1 MYTQVELKHEGVMM
15 TSVIRVIWLGIT
27 LILLSQCTA
36 TGLNRS
42 APEDRRQAILEM
54 REEVLAELFQLKP
67 DVRTQVGEAVGYG
80 VFSSA
85 NINIILAS
93 FGSGIGVVRDNRD
106 GKQIYM
112 RMGEVGVG
120 PGLGVKDFR
129 AVFIFHDESS
139 LDQFVETGWT
149 FGGQADAAVK
159 AGDLG
164 VAVAGEAVFDNIT
177 IYQLTQSGLALQ
189 ATIKGTRYWK
199 DSALN

>member
-1 MYTQVELKHEGVMM
+1 M

-42 APEDRRQAILEM
+42 TPEDRRQAILEM